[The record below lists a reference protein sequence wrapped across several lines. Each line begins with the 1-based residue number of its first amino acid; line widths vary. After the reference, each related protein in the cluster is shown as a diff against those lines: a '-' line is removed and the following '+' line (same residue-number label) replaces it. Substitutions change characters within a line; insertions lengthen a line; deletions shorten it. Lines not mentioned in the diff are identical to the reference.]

1 MVPRQATDTN
11 RHGQSRRTTVAR
23 VANAILAKG
32 RVQPVWAGHP
42 WVYAQAID
50 RIEGAPGPGDVV
62 DVMDGEGNH
71 LGRGY
76 FSPRS
81 AIPIRIATRDR
92 RDPLDGPSIGRK
104 IEAAYALRRALGLP
118 SADTTGYRLVNAE
131 GDHLPGVIVDVLG
144 DVATVQLLS
153 IGAKLR
159 EDDVFAHVAR
169 VAGVPTVIEV
179 ASEKAALREGF
190 EAQNRVVRGPDVSTI
205 ALKERG
211 FVIDLGAEVRQKT
224 GFYFDQRDN
233 RAWLE
238 RIAKG
243 ARVLDLYSFVG
254 SFALAAAR
262 GGATSVRAVDSSVP
276 AMATA
281 SRLAHAN
288 GLADRIDLARAD
300 ARDEMAELFRNK
312 QQFDIVVLD
321 PPKLAPSVKHLD
333 KARGLYRKL
342 NAEGA
347 RLVSRGGWLVTCS
360 CSAAMQADDF
370 VRTATLGA
378 RDVGKD
384 LTLVHLGQ
392 QAPDHPVPAAFPEG
406 RYLKCAFFKVS

>member
-1 MVPRQATDTN
+1 MSNV
-11 RHGQSRRTTVAR
+11 
-23 VANAILAKG
+23 ILARG

-62 DVMDGEGNH
+62 DVLDFEGNYQ
-71 LGRGY
+71 GRGY
-76 FSPRS
+76 YSPRS
-81 AIPIRIATRDR
+81 AIPVRLATRDR
-92 RDPLDGPSIGRK
+92 RDPLDGPSLGRK
-104 IEAAYALRRALGLP
+104 IEAAFALRRSLGLP
-118 SADTTGYRLVNAE
+118 ASDTTGYRLVNAE

-144 DVATVQLLS
+144 DVATVQLLT

-159 EDDVFAHVAR
+159 EDDIFAHVGR
-169 VAGVPTVIEV
+169 VAGVQTVMEI

-190 EAQNRVVRGPDVSTI
+190 TAENRVVRGPDPTTI
-205 ALKERG
+205 ALTERG

-233 RAWLE
+233 RAFLE

-243 ARVLDLYSFVG
+243 ARVLDLYAFVG

-262 GGATSVRAVDSSVP
+262 GGATHVRAVDSSLP
-276 AMATA
+276 AMTTA
-281 SRLAHAN
+281 SRLAHLN
-288 GLADRIDLARAD
+288 GLADRIELERAD
-300 ARDEMAELFRNK
+300 ARDEMAMLYKKKE
-312 QQFDIVVLD
+312 QFDIVVLD

-342 NAEGA
+342 NAEGT
-347 RLVSRGGWLVTCS
+347 RLVARGGWLVTCS
-360 CSAAMQADDF
+360 CSAAMQAEDF

-384 LTLVHLGQ
+384 LVLVHLGQ

-406 RYLKCAFFKVS
+406 RYLKCAFFKVV